1 MSVAAPGLDDG
12 VLTGLSIRELIREL
26 ARLEEERW
34 LSEVDGDRTRRLEEA
49 IVVELRRRGR
59 QPAEDTA
66 A

>member
-1 MSVAAPGLDDG
+1 VSVAAPDVDG
-12 VLTGLSIRELIREL
+12 DVLSGLSIRELIREL
-26 ARLEEERW
+26 ARIEEERW
-34 LSEVDGDRTRRLEEA
+34 LSEVDGDRTRGLEEA